1 MRPLRLRARSI
12 AALLAAWALAAPAAG
27 AIAADFLPHRAVYAL
42 SKGGGRAAQ
51 TVAALTGSMMIEI
64 DESCDGWSL
73 SQRIRM
79 EVTDSMDSDVES
91 DSRYASFET
100 KDGTQLRFTAS
111 DWQNGSLVEETAG
124 TAERPAPDQPGRIVF
139 VKPRAET
146 FVLPAGALFPTAFN
160 LELLKLSARGEGYHT
175 MTGFDGGNL
184 EGPYSISVFI
194 GKERESEARLSR
206 DLLAAAGKALAGPV
220 RNVRVA
226 YFPMASRAA
235 EPELEYEMELLA
247 NGVTPQLRL
256 DYQRYQVRAVLVEFT
271 ELPRP
276 RCGR

>member
-1 MRPLRLRARSI
+1 MCSRFARAGSVP
-12 AALLAAWALAAPAAG
+12 ALFTACALAWPAPAD
-27 AIAADFLPHRAVYAL
+27 AAEFQPHRAIYAL
-42 SKGGGRAAQ
+42 SKGGGRTAQ
-51 TVAALTGSMMIEI
+51 SVVSLTGSMMIEI

-79 EVTDSMDSDVES
+79 EVTDSMDSDVDS

-100 KDGTQLRFTAS
+100 KDGTQLRFAAS

-124 TAERPAPDQPGRIVF
+124 TAERPAADQPGRIVF

-146 FVLPAGALFPTAFN
+146 FALPAGALFPSAFN
-160 LELLKLSARGEGYHT
+160 LELLKLAGKGEGYHSL
-175 MTGFDGGNL
+175 TGFDGGNL

-194 GKERESEARLSR
+194 GKERESEAKLAP
-206 DLLAAAGKALAGPV
+206 DLAAEAGEALAGPI

-226 YFPMASRAA
+226 YFPMSSNAS

-256 DYQRYQVRAVLVEFT
+256 DYQRYQVRATLVEFK